1 MAGSWFGRASEV
13 LAEVQ
18 ETGSRLG
25 VFTLTLAGVDDPFDP
40 DPAWDRRYGGRAQ
53 ISELLTGDSDF
64 RLQAALDGC
73 RNSVFERDEAGRFR
87 EANPVFTDVVMW
99 IPAAAWRADS
109 MRGGPRIQ
117 ALQHTLSALHE
128 EKFSRSLPESRAPRY
143 TIMGD
148 PDLPEDCIA
157 FQFGFGVF
165 VPGPEDVL
173 EGEIGLVV
181 PGDPNLHRMPPWLFW
196 QDGAQ
201 TRRPVGVYKG
211 QRSLLISGSN
221 EGPIRPELWFR
232 ERSGHVLVNL
242 NDADAER
249 IYSDTSGI
257 RVIEQRTPAD
267 QPGVIEWRLDS
278 EASGARETL
287 WVRIQPPS
295 PDSASDRAAPPPTG
309 AAPAPRAAAP
319 TPAPAKSAVA
329 PQPAPAPEAS
339 RATPLSNRLSL
350 HLAGIALFKID
361 PARMPGLEEWT
372 IWLDDRGWPVGEND
386 MDGIDEPTCLAL
398 RSHRGATDIQ
408 VRLAGTSQFVPVPP
422 LPCTILTASGSK
434 LELLPAPVPGRYEAI
449 LMLAGSLVLPLSP
462 SPLILGRA
470 TATNN
475 VSEPDLPIELLSHP
489 RSARW
494 DPSVPHSSARL
505 DAVELSRRH
514 LRVCLRDGQL
524 EVGMEKGNTP
534 AYTLGADGAQL
545 MELPPQSPEVV
556 MLAPGQH
563 LLVGGFVFR
572 LQQEAAHPVASTGAH
587 MVPYQPD

>member
-1 MAGSWFGRASEV
+1 MAGSWFGRSSEV

-18 ETGSRLG
+18 ETGARLG
-25 VFTLTLAGVDDPFDP
+25 VFTLTLTGVDDPFDP

-53 ISELLTGDSDF
+53 ISERITGDSDF

-73 RNSVFERDEAGRFR
+73 RNSVFERDDAGRFR
-87 EANPVFTDVVMW
+87 EEHPVFTDLVMW
-99 IPAAAWRADS
+99 IPAASWRADA

-117 ALQHTLSALHE
+117 ALQYTLSSLHQ
-128 EKFSRSLPESRAPRY
+128 EKFSRSIPEDRAPRY

-148 PDLPEDCIA
+148 PELPSDCIA

-165 VPGPEDVL
+165 VPGPDDVL
-173 EGEIGLVV
+173 EGEIGLVR
-181 PGDPNLHRMPPWLFW
+181 PGQTELQKMPPWLFW

-201 TRRPVGVYKG
+201 TRRPVGVYRG

-249 IYSDTSGI
+249 IYSDCSDI
-257 RVIEQRTPAD
+257 RVVETRTPAD

-278 EASGARETL
+278 EAAGTRESL

-295 PDSASDRAAPPPTG
+295 PDSQQEPATPPPPLGVAPAPLPAAPARRAAV
-309 AAPAPRAAAP
+309 AAPRAAE
-319 TPAPAKSAVA
+319 PAPKE
-329 PQPAPAPEAS
+329 QP
-339 RATPLSNRLSL
+339 ATPLSSRLSL
-350 HLAGIALFKID
+350 HLAGVALFRID
-361 PARMPGLEEWT
+361 PKRMPGLEEWT

-398 RSHRGATDIQ
+398 RSHRDMTDIQ
-408 VRLAGTSQFVPVPP
+408 YRPAGSTAFEAVPPVPCS
-422 LPCTILTASGSK
+422 LETVSGRK
-434 LELLPAPVPGRYEAI
+434 LELLPPPISGRYQAI
-449 LMLAGSLVLPLSP
+449 LMLADSLVLPLSP
-462 SPLILGRA
+462 APLILGRA
-470 TATNN
+470 TANN
-475 VSEPDLPIELLSHP
+475 SVAEPDLPIELLSHP

-505 DAVELSRRH
+505 DAIELSRRH
-514 LRVCLRDGQL
+514 LRVTLRENRL

-534 AYTLGADGAQL
+534 AYTLDSEGVQL
-545 MELPPQSPEVV
+545 VELPPHSPEVV
-556 MLAPGQH
+556 MLEPGQH

-572 LQQEAAHPVASTGAH
+572 FQQEKAHAVASTGAH
-587 MVPYQPD
+587 MLPYSPD